1 MHAIAITQPTTQPTV
16 PRHPVPTN
24 SSPTDSSDIELTHTA
39 SFEEMYRRE
48 YPGLVAVA
56 SALAGQDGP
65 DIVHDAMVRALL
77 HWNKVAGYERPG
89 GWCHRVV
96 VNLCRSRF
104 RRRTTERRWLAHQRG
119 DELVSAGPSA
129 DVIAFWE
136 AVRRLPERPRLV
148 VTLYYAGDHS
158 VAEVAN
164 ILDVPEGTVKSDL
177 SRAREAL
184 SRELN

>member
-1 MHAIAITQPTTQPTV
+1 MHAITLTQTMT
-16 PRHPVPTN
+16 
-24 SSPTDSSDIELTHTA
+24 SDPATPSTEIELTPTP

-56 SALAGQDGP
+56 RALAGQDAP
-65 DIVHDAMVRALL
+65 DLVHDAMVRALIN
-77 HWNKVAGYERPG
+77 WRKVSSYDRPG

-96 VNLCRSRF
+96 VNLCRSRW
-104 RRRTTERRWLAHQRG
+104 RRRSTERRWLSRQRL
-119 DELVSAGPSA
+119 DEPVTAGPSP

-136 AVRRLPERPRLV
+136 AVRQLPERPRLV

-158 VAEVAN
+158 VAEVAS

-177 SRAREAL
+177 SRARVAL
-184 SRELN
+184 SRELD

>member
-1 MHAIAITQPTTQPTV
+1 MHAITITPQPTMTADTE
-16 PRHPVPTN
+16 
-24 SSPTDSSDIELTHTA
+24 IELTHTVR
-39 SFEEMYRRE
+39 FEDMYRAE

-56 SALAGQDGP
+56 TALAGQDGP
-65 DIVHDAMVRALL
+65 DLVHDAMVRALL
-77 HWNKVAGYERPG
+77 HWNKVRHYEQPG

-96 VNLCRSRF
+96 VNLCRNRW
-104 RRRTTERRWLAHQRG
+104 RRRSTERRWLSTQRRQ
-119 DELVSAGPSA
+119 EAVVAGPSPETL
-129 DVIAFWE
+129 VFWA

-158 VAEVAN
+158 VAEVAR

-184 SRELN
+184 TRELS

>member
-1 MHAIAITQPTTQPTV
+1 MHAITITPPSSTVTRDGTT
-16 PRHPVPTN
+16 
-24 SSPTDSSDIELTHTA
+24 DIELTHTA

-56 SALAGQDGP
+56 PARAGQGGP
-65 DIVHDAMVRALL
+65 DLVHDAMVRALL
-77 HWNKVAGYERPG
+77 NWKKVARYERPG

-96 VNLCRSRF
+96 VNLCRSKF
-104 RRRTTERRWLAHQRG
+104 RRRTTERKWLALQRR
-119 DELVSAGPSA
+119 EEPVTAGPSA
-129 DVIAFWE
+129 DAIAFWQ
-136 AVRRLPERPRLV
+136 AVRQLPERPRLV

-158 VAEVAN
+158 VAEVAS

-184 SRELN
+184 SRELS

>member
-1 MHAIAITQPTTQPTV
+1 MHAITITPQPDVT
-16 PRHPVPTN
+16 HH
-24 SSPTDSSDIELTHTA
+24 TDLELMHA
-39 SFEEMYRRE
+39 LSFDEMYRAE

-56 SALAGQDGP
+56 TALAGQDGP
-65 DIVHDAMVRALL
+65 DLVHDAMVRALL
-77 HWNKVAGYERPG
+77 NWSKVSRYERPG

-104 RRRTTERRWLAHQRG
+104 RRRSTERRWLAGQRR
-119 DELVSAGPSA
+119 DEPVTTGPSA

-148 VTLYYAGDHS
+148 VTLFYAGDHP
-158 VAEVAN
+158 VAEVAR

-184 SRELN
+184 NRELSYP

>member
-1 MHAIAITQPTTQPTV
+1 MHAITITTTSTVPSQPTE
-16 PRHPVPTN
+16 
-24 SSPTDSSDIELTHTA
+24 IELRET
-39 SFEEMYRRE
+39 FEGMYRRE

-56 SALAGQDGP
+56 TALAGQDGP
-65 DIVHDAMVRALL
+65 DLVHDAMVRALL
-77 HWNKVAGYERPG
+77 NWKKVARYERPG

-96 VNLCRSRF
+96 VNLCRSKW
-104 RRRTTERRWLAHQRG
+104 RRRTTERRWLARQRT
-119 DELVSAGPSA
+119 DEPVTAGPSA

-148 VTLYYAGDHS
+148 VTLFYAGDHP
-158 VAEVAN
+158 VAEVAR

-184 SRELN
+184 SRELS

>member
-1 MHAIAITQPTTQPTV
+1 MHAIAITTQPDVT
-16 PRHPVPTN
+16 HLT
-24 SSPTDSSDIELTHTA
+24 DIELASTR
-39 SFEEMYRRE
+39 SFEDLYRSE
-48 YPGLVAVA
+48 YPTLVAVA
-56 SALAGQDGP
+56 TALAGQDGP
-65 DIVHDAMVRALL
+65 DLVHDTMVRALL
-77 HWNKVAGYERPG
+77 NWNKVARYDRPG

-96 VNLCRSRF
+96 VNLCRSRAR
-104 RRRTTERRWLAHQRG
+104 RRRTESRWLARQRRV
-119 DELVSAGPSA
+119 EAVTAGPSA

-136 AVRRLPERPRLV
+136 AVRQLPERPRLV

-158 VAEVAN
+158 VAEVAS